1 MDDMNMNNE
10 PPVYDSG
17 DMKPANPIPTEGEND
32 AGLTEELPMYEDT
45 PTGDRG
51 GRKKIIAI
59 AAGVV
64 LIAGL
69 GIGAFALSSHKTA
82 NTQTTEQEQTVT
94 PVKDNSEE
102 KTDNLSTSDIA
113 KLCST
118 LKLDDADLSIA
129 SDQVRVDAKSGRVL
143 VTQVSEDDAAK
154 MVDSTARR
162 SAALATVL
170 NGKKVKG
177 VSAVDVTW
185 VATDKNGNIK
195 VAVAYDVTKAPTG
208 GSTVDI
214 INGSGGHVI
223 ADDIWSTDGVHD
235 QGYDQ
240 NAGTVKKPDGTS
252 ISTGTKTEE
261 KKESDDKD
269 QKSDDSKKED
279 NKSSDSSK
287 SDNKGDSSQSKQ
299 NSGNS
304 QSSGSNN
311 SSSNGGSQKKWV
323 AEQGHWET
331 DYGQVWV
338 SNWVYTTHP
347 RYWVN
352 HGGTM
357 VGPFDSSDAAYAWI
371 INDGENGGI
380 GGSVVND
387 SYETKEDQGHYE
399 QQATGQ
405 HWVVDVAGHWE

>member
-17 DMKPANPIPTEGEND
+17 DMKPTDPIPTEGEND
-32 AGLTEELPMYEDT
+32 TGLTEELPVYGDT
-45 PTGDRG
+45 PTDDRDK
-51 GRKKIIAI
+51 RKKIIAI

-82 NTQTTEQEQTVT
+82 NTQPTEQEQTVT

-113 KLCST
+113 KLCAT

-129 SDQVRVDAKSGRVL
+129 SDQVRIEAKSGRVL

-162 SAALATVL
+162 SAALAAVL
-170 NGKKVKG
+170 NGKKIKG

-185 VATDKNGNIK
+185 VATDKDGNIK
-195 VAVAYDVTKAPTG
+195 VAVSYDVTKAPTG
-208 GSTVDI
+208 GSTADI

-240 NAGTVKKPDGTS
+240 NAGTVKKPDGTP
-252 ISTGTKTEE
+252 ISTGAKSEE
-261 KKESDDKD
+261 KKESADKD

-287 SDNKGDSSQSKQ
+287 SDSKGDSSQSKQ
-299 NSGNS
+299 NSGSS
-304 QSSGSNN
+304 QGSSGNN

-331 DYGQVWV
+331 DYSQVWV
-338 SNWVYTTHP
+338 PNVVYTRHP
-347 RYWVN
+347 RFWVN

-380 GGSVVND
+380 GGSVVDD
-387 SYETKEDQGHYE
+387 SYTTSEDQGHYE